1 MHLLYRMYV
10 LKIYLS
16 IYSEIM
22 NNCKSINFIEE
33 ILFEM
38 ELSVFES
45 TLRRSIFKI
54 LSNNN
59 VFNIYSKKMKVRKF
73 AHLLKR
79 SRYQITS
86 KSLYRLL
93 ALRLSPLQYH

>member
-1 MHLLYRMYV
+1 MREKRLRLCTLNISNRNCILYYQMKYKMHLLYRMYV
-10 LKIYLS
+10 LKIYLY

-45 TLRRSIFKI
+45 TLRRSIF
-54 LSNNN
+54 
-59 VFNIYSKKMKVRKF
+59 
-73 AHLLKR
+73 
-79 SRYQITS
+79 
-86 KSLYRLL
+86 
-93 ALRLSPLQYH
+93 

>member
-59 VFNIYSKKMKVRKF
+59 VLILTVKK
-73 AHLLKR
+73 
-79 SRYQITS
+79 
-86 KSLYRLL
+86 
-93 ALRLSPLQYH
+93 

>member
-45 TLRRSIFKI
+45 TLC
-54 LSNNN
+54 
-59 VFNIYSKKMKVRKF
+59 
-73 AHLLKR
+73 
-79 SRYQITS
+79 
-86 KSLYRLL
+86 
-93 ALRLSPLQYH
+93 